1 MRLLFIKLKHIGD
14 TLLLTPTLAAVHATH
29 PSAQIWVVVRRGC
42 EGILAGCTVIDR
54 LLTVAEPEKEKRS
67 MWNWWEDFRTALL
80 LRRQRFDYA
89 FELTDGD
96 RGRWLCGLSGAQ
108 VRCANDAVRPLN
120 WWWRRRFDYVSHFDW
135 RECHRAE
142 KDFFTVND
150 CLSLGREVPPLEFNR
165 ARVETWNR
173 RLPDGNYAVI
183 HPGTRW
189 QRKRWPEA
197 KWIEVGRRLLEQV
210 GCLIISVGPDPEET
224 KLAASLAGNLGSRAI
239 STEGK
244 LSWAQLAGV
253 LYGAKLLVSLDT
265 AAMHL
270 AAACQCPTVAIF
282 GASVA
287 AQWRPWRVRHRLLQP
302 DQKDLASAN
311 LIGDEAQAKLIQKV
325 ELPDV
330 LAACDELLRGSLAS

>member
-1 MRLLFIKLKHIGD
+1 
-14 TLLLTPTLAAVHATH
+14 
-29 PSAQIWVVVRRGC
+29 
-42 EGILAGCTVIDR
+42 
-54 LLTVAEPEKEKRS
+54 
-67 MWNWWEDFRTALL
+67 
-80 LRRQRFDYA
+80 
-89 FELTDGD
+89 
-96 RGRWLCGLSGAQ
+96 LSGAQ

-135 RECHRAE
+135 RECHRVE

-210 GCLIISVGPDPEET
+210 GGLIISVGPDPEET
-224 KLAASLAGNLGSRAI
+224 KLAASLAGNLGPRAI

-253 LYGAKLLVSLDT
+253 LYGAKLFVSLDT

-311 LIGDEAQAKLIQKV
+311 LIGDEAQARLIQKV
-325 ELPDV
+325 KLSDV
-330 LAACDELLRGSLAS
+330 LAACDELLRTSLAS